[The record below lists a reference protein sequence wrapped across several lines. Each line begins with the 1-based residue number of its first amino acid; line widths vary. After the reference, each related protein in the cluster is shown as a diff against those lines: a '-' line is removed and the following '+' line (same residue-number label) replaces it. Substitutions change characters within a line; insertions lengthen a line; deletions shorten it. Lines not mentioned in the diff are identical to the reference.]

1 MARCPLQAKLAEK
14 ELRGKPLED
23 LTWHTPEGI
32 AIKPVYTQDDLEG
45 HVAELPG
52 QFPFTRGPKA
62 TMYVATPPLPP
73 HPLRFLNQ
81 LSRTTDWRTTD
92 RRTTD
97 WRHSA
102 PALIRGTKQ
111 HLESAAG
118 QTLIYVDDC
127 APY

>member
-62 TMYVATPPLPP
+62 TMYVATPPSPLIHFVFLINSRGPLIGGQLIGGPLIGGIPP
-73 HPLRFLNQ
+73 P
-81 LSRTTDWRTTD
+81 
-92 RRTTD
+92 
-97 WRHSA
+97 
-102 PALIRGTKQ
+102 P
-111 HLESAAG
+111 
-118 QTLIYVDDC
+118 
-127 APY
+127 